1 MPSLEKALV
10 INTVTGDRLP
20 VMFNPTEY
28 TLNQDN
34 NFASMGIPGLSGPL
48 LQFVHGNARTLEMSL
63 FFDTYEENRQGT
75 SQIVNRAGDDV
86 RDQVKKFV
94 GLMEIDS
101 TTHAPPVVEFH
112 WSSLHFTCVV
122 TRASQKFTM
131 FLPSGRP
138 VRATVQVTFQ
148 EYINADL
155 EDTRVR
161 RETADYSKRHLVRQ
175 GETLA
180 SIAALH
186 YGDPAQWRPIAG
198 RNGIDDPRVLDAGR
212 LLTIPKLPLDDV
224 ESLALAEGRAS
235 A

>member
-1 MPSLEKALV
+1 MPSLERAV
-10 INTVTGDRLP
+10 IINSVTGNRVT
-20 VMFNPTEY
+20 VMFNPTQY
-28 TLNQDN
+28 TINQDN

-48 LQFVHGNARTLEMSL
+48 LQFVHGNARTLEMEL
-63 FFDTYEENRQGT
+63 FFDTYEENRQG
-75 SQIVNRAGDDV
+75 SSKVINKAGDDV
-86 RDQVKKFV
+86 RDQVKKVV
-94 GLMEIDS
+94 GLLEIDP

-131 FLPSGRP
+131 FLPSGTP

-155 EDTRVR
+155 EDTRIR
-161 RETADYSKRHLVRQ
+161 RETADYTKRHLVRQ

-186 YGDPAQWRPIAG
+186 YGDPSQWRPIAA
-198 RNGIDDPRVLDAGR
+198 RNYIDDPRALGAG
-212 LLTIPKLPLDDV
+212 LLLQIPKLPLDDV
-224 ESLALAEGRAS
+224 DTQALAEGRAL

>member
-1 MPSLEKALV
+1 MPSLERAV
-10 INTVTGDRLP
+10 IINTVTGSRVT

-48 LQFVHGNARTLEMSL
+48 IQFVHGNARTLEMEL

-75 SQIVNRAGDDV
+75 SNVVNHAGDDV
-86 RDQVKKFV
+86 RGQVQKVV
-94 GLMEIDS
+94 GLLEIDP

-131 FLPSGRP
+131 FLPSGTP

-148 EYINADL
+148 EYINAAL
-155 EDTRVR
+155 EDTNIR
-161 RETADYSKRHLVRQ
+161 RETADYTKRHLVLQ

-186 YGDPAQWRPIAG
+186 YGDPSQWRPIAA
-198 RNGIDDPRVLDAGR
+198 RNYIDDPRSLNAG
-212 LLTIPKLPLDDV
+212 LLLQIPMLPLDDV
-224 ESLALAEGRAS
+224 DTQALAEGRAL